1 MTDLWQYLESAD
13 KPILLYGT
21 GNGADKI
28 LNELQKLNIPVRGV
42 FASDGFVRNR
52 DFRGYHV
59 LSFEEAQKQF
69 GDMIALVS
77 FGTQLPEVIGN
88 IKRISA
94 LCEVYAP
101 DVPVI
106 EDGEIFNSSYYEKHK
121 TEIET
126 VREMLA
132 DEQSVKVFDSVISYK
147 LSGKLDYLFGCE
159 TDKSE
164 INKILNLSENEIYLD
179 LGAYNGDTV
188 KEFISNVKNYQKII
202 AVEPDKKNFKKL
214 ENSVSGLHNV
224 EIFNAAVSDINGN
237 VGFSQKGGRNSAI
250 DITGASVK
258 SVSVDGLLAGAP
270 VSFIKMDIEG
280 FEESAISGA
289 ANTIKKYAPKLNI
302 AAYHKNAD
310 IFKLPLMLKELN
322 PEYKVYLRHHPYVPA
337 WDTNYYLV

>member
-1 MTDLWQYLESAD
+1 MTDLWQYLKSAD

-126 VREMLA
+126 AREILA
-132 DEQSVKVFDSVISYK
+132 DEQSVKVFDSIISYK
-147 LSGKLDYLFGCE
+147 L
-159 TDKSE
+159 
-164 INKILNLSENEIYLD
+164 
-179 LGAYNGDTV
+179 
-188 KEFISNVKNYQKII
+188 
-202 AVEPDKKNFKKL
+202 
-214 ENSVSGLHNV
+214 
-224 EIFNAAVSDINGN
+224 
-237 VGFSQKGGRNSAI
+237 
-250 DITGASVK
+250 
-258 SVSVDGLLAGAP
+258 
-270 VSFIKMDIEG
+270 
-280 FEESAISGA
+280 
-289 ANTIKKYAPKLNI
+289 
-302 AAYHKNAD
+302 
-310 IFKLPLMLKELN
+310 
-322 PEYKVYLRHHPYVPA
+322 
-337 WDTNYYLV
+337 